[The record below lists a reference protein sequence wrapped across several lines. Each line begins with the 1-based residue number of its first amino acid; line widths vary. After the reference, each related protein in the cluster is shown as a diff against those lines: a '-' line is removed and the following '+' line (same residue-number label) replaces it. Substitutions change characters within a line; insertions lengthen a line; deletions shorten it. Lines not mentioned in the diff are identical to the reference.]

1 MDDNDGNTVAETEFA
16 GDRQVMAEVMGQRLD
31 GFEPLNMMNVD
42 MTADSQMMQARWIL
56 QWARATALLTNGA
69 GALQWSSESPLLA
82 APTLHLV
89 KLVKESTDELLD
101 RRREEVHTSCGVPI
115 DKQLALGLAICDA
128 LGREVLACEARNIGK
143 AAAGLLPAAKKK
155 DELLKGNAAAKRT
168 RARKAAAAADKL
180 ENLDATIA
188 GIDAERDVQ
197 RAALWGT
204 PVSLPIPTAP
214 LVPTRE
220 RQPPPPKAMPPKVDE
235 LAAAR
240 AALTAAFAA
249 HAHAQRDDR
258 DAQRAL
264 ARLQPPKFAGKQE
277 IHVAEMS
284 DADCSAAERK
294 ARQTEGALR
303 LAELDV
309 KSAEQSLDLEFE
321 LAEMNKKAV
330 AERAARQRA
339 REAEREACVAE
350 RQAAEAV
357 SAQAKERSRML
368 AARVAS
374 LRFQFCCLRWRAV
387 AKKACA
393 WAAIDELEAE
403 MVRDA
408 TRVRLLADAEKMWG
422 SCAREK
428 ENAPPKVFSL
438 VGKSAA
444 EVGAMASQV
453 SQVTTSVEERAAL
466 NKLARA
472 EL

>member
-1 MDDNDGNTVAETEFA
+1 MV
-16 GDRQVMAEVMGQRLD
+16 R
-31 GFEPLNMMNVD
+31 
-42 MTADSQMMQARWIL
+42 
-56 QWARATALLTNGA
+56 ARAAALLTNGA

-155 DELLKGNAAAKRT
+155 DNELLKGNAAAKRT

-249 HAHAQRDDR
+249 HAHAQRDHR

-368 AARVAS
+368 ATRAAS

-403 MVRDA
+403 MARDA